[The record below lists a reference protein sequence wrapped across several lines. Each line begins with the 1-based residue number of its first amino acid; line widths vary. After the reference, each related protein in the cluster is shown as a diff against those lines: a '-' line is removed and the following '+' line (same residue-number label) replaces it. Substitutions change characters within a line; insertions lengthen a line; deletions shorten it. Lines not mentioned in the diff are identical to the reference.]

1 MRMNAKIYHCLELKN
16 EVVDELEHG
25 EILETKPNIALNF
38 KTYVEDVNSNISN
51 FEEETEV
58 VDQLE
63 DGEIYELSI
72 ALNSETRDYIFSDS
86 Q

>member
-1 MRMNAKIYHCLELKN
+1 MRMNAKISHCLELKN
-16 EVVDELEHG
+16 EVVDEIEHG
-25 EILETKPNIALNF
+25 EILKTKPNMALNF

-51 FEEETEV
+51 FEEKTEV

-72 ALNSETRDYIFSDS
+72 ALNSETREYIFSDS

>member
-1 MRMNAKIYHCLELKN
+1 MRMNAKISDCLELKN
-16 EVVDELEHG
+16 EVVDEVEHG
-25 EILETKPNIALNF
+25 KNLETKPNMALNF
-38 KTYVEDVNSNISN
+38 KTYIVDGDSNIPD
-51 FEEETEV
+51 FEEKTEV

-63 DGEIYELSI
+63 DGEIYELSM

>member
-1 MRMNAKIYHCLELKN
+1 MWKMLTQIFPILKKKN
-16 EVVDELEHG
+16 
-25 EILETKPNIALNF
+25 
-38 KTYVEDVNSNISN
+38 
-51 FEEETEV
+51 EV

>member
-1 MRMNAKIYHCLELKN
+1 MNAKISDCLELKN
-16 EVVDELEHG
+16 EVVDKIEQHG
-25 EILETKPNIALNF
+25 EILETKPNMALNF

-51 FEEETEV
+51 FEEKTEV